1 MIACMYGRVG
11 FSSANE
17 GRGGFLMFSA
27 KELVGRTPLFA
38 VFVVAL
44 AYYCLLLF
52 WKEREKMDTDLM
64 V

>member
-1 MIACMYGRVG
+1 
-11 FSSANE
+11 
-17 GRGGFLMFSA
+17 MFSA

-44 AYYCLLLF
+44 AYYFF
-52 WKEREKMDTDLM
+52 WKEREKVDSDLM